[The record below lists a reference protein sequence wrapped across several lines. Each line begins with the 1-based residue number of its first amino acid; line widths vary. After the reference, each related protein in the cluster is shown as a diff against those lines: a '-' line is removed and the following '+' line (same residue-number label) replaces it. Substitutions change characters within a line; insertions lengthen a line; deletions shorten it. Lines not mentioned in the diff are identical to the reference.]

1 MKRQGVHMD
10 GRIVNT
16 QELAVAGIT
25 LGGLGG
31 GARTKLEERSKARC
45 YGERHPISVVNSDAL
60 QMFAL
65 AEAVHQALQI
75 FVRRRFVEL
84 RLSIVLQAFRED
96 LRTAGKVITQNAT
109 VGAYLVGSK
118 KKGHYD
124 YADNKRQNEFQG
136 RTHQC
141 FPLGKSE
148 ESFSDSRGRCES
160 TWLKKERPS
169 IATSSVLH
177 DYVKSDVVSL
187 ISSIIDSCN
196 RANFQSSLDFG
207 GVVDQE
213 LKRDLVLALLY
224 VDGKGSVPDG

>member
-16 QELAVAGIT
+16 QELAVAGIA

-31 GARTKLEERSKARC
+31 RARTKLEYRSKAGC
-45 YGERHPISVVNSDAL
+45 YGERDSISVINSDAL

-65 AEAVHQALQI
+65 SEAVHQALQI
-75 FVRRRFVEL
+75 FVRHRIVEL
-84 RLSIVLQAFRED
+84 RLSIVLQAFREN

-109 VGAYLVGSK
+109 VGAYLVGGK

-160 TWLKKERPS
+160 TWLKKRSAPVYCDEFSAARLREERCCFP
-169 IATSSVLH
+169 H
-177 DYVKSDVVSL
+177 QFG
-187 ISSIIDSCN
+187 N
-196 RANFQSSLDFG
+196 RQWQSSQLPI
-207 GVVDQE
+207 
-213 LKRDLVLALLY
+213 
-224 VDGKGSVPDG
+224 VPRLWSCRRSRTEA

>member
-10 GRIVNT
+10 GRIVDT
-16 QELAVAGIT
+16 QELAVAGIA

-31 GARTKLEERSKARC
+31 GARTKLEEGSEAGG
-45 YGERHPISVVNSDAL
+45 YGERDPIGVVNSDAL

-75 FVRRRFVEL
+75 LVRSRFVEL

-109 VGAYLVGSK
+109 VGAYLVGGK

-160 TWLKKERPS
+160 TWLKKGAPVYRDEFSAARLREEQCCFP
-169 IATSSVLH
+169 H
-177 DYVKSDVVSL
+177 QFG
-187 ISSIIDSCN
+187 N
-196 RANFQSSLDFG
+196 RQWQSSQLP
-207 GVVDQE
+207 VVPRLWSCRRSRTE
-213 LKRDLVLALLY
+213 A
-224 VDGKGSVPDG
+224 